1 MLNRPWPLYSRA
13 RCLYWEILFVMIH
26 LLIFIKFVTNFNY
39 FKRFEDYKLTDKY
52 VKSLKKLTRYIED
65 ALMRLPLAFRSR

>member
-1 MLNRPWPLYSRA
+1 
-13 RCLYWEILFVMIH
+13 MIH